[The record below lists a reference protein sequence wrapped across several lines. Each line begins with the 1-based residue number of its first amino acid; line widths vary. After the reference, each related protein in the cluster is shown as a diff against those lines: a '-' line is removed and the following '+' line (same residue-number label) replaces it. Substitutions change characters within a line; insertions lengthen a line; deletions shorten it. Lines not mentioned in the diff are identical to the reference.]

1 MKVAHIEERSASV
14 NQLQRALEQY
24 SFASPKTSPKVK
36 RSGEH
41 TCPGLMLV
49 AGGVL
54 AAD

>member
-14 NQLQRALEQY
+14 NQLQRALERTF
-24 SFASPKTSPKVK
+24 SRVRKHLPKSSAPGST
-36 RSGEH
+36 